1 MRSHTPSKPVRRAVL
16 CTLDVTIRGTHGVT
30 RPTKRNLWR
39 SKSIRSQN
47 ECAVPT
53 QEFSGAHSPFSFK
66 LHFGERKCAFAS
78 GNDQVFVAAQNFSG
92 LAIEVDNRRGKDFQI
107 STIDFHERAWPR
119 IVSANFSLNRF
130 G

>member
-1 MRSHTPSKPVRRAVL
+1 MRRIENTSQLVMRAVSCTPSI
-16 CTLDVTIRGTHGVT
+16 TIRGAHGVT

-78 GNDQVFVAAQNFSG
+78 GNDQVFVVAQNFSG
-92 LAIEVDNRRGKDFQI
+92 LAIEVDN
-107 STIDFHERAWPR
+107 
-119 IVSANFSLNRF
+119 
-130 G
+130 

>member
-1 MRSHTPSKPVRRAVL
+1 
-16 CTLDVTIRGTHGVT
+16 
-30 RPTKRNLWR
+30 
-39 SKSIRSQN
+39 
-47 ECAVPT
+47 VPT

-92 LAIEVDNRRGKDFQI
+92 LAIEVDNRRGKDFEI
-107 STIDFHERAWPR
+107 LTIDVHGRAGPWMVR
-119 IVSANFSLNRF
+119 ANFSLDRF